1 MSIKAPDLEWLQ
13 GDVPRAEGFNDTYFS
28 KAGGL
33 AETRHVFLQGNGLPG
48 RFDGCE
54 RFTIAEFGF
63 GKRGGSCG
71 RVRAVYEHPLRRPG

>member
-33 AETRHVFLQGNGLPG
+33 AETRHVFLRGNGLPE

-54 RFTIAEFGF
+54 RFTIASSVSEPGSIFSPPLP
-63 GKRGGSCG
+63 RGRKGPTG
-71 RVRAVYEHPLRRPG
+71 RS